1 MLVDVAKLLTQAQI
15 GLVVVCNPDKTMAGV
30 ISKSDVVRKIGHCA
44 GSACQTAAADV
55 MVQQVTFCQPGDPL
69 DEVLMKMQAQGLVH
83 IPVIDGNRNPVGV
96 VNARDALRVLMM
108 QGQYEESLLRN
119 YVMGIGYQ

>member
-1 MLVDVAKLLTQAQI
+1 
-15 GLVVVCNPDKTMAGV
+15 
-30 ISKSDVVRKIGHCA
+30 
-44 GSACQTAAADV
+44 